1 MHVLQTFELILQP
14 LHGVLQ
20 PTWLSLYSPSLGLE
34 EKSSML
40 GVFQVLQ
47 CLCHGYILSFRLLI
61 HQLQALV

>member
-1 MHVLQTFELILQP
+1 MFELILQP

-20 PTWLSLYSPSLGLE
+20 PTLLSSYSPSLGLE

-40 GVFQVLQ
+40 GVFQALQ
-47 CLCHGYILSFRLLI
+47 CLCHSYILSFRLLI